1 MGRMKE
7 LMADEWDLAYRE
19 GFTDGVAAAL
29 AAVATL
35 QSEQQTEEMQ
45 GNENL
50 IELINLGEGQP

>member
-7 LMADEWDLAYRE
+7 LITDEWDLAYRE

-50 IELINLGEGQP
+50 IELINLGGGQP

>member
-1 MGRMKE
+1 MGKMKE
-7 LMADEWDLAYRE
+7 LMADEWDRAYRE

-45 GNENL
+45 GKR
-50 IELINLGEGQP
+50 

>member
-7 LMADEWDLAYRE
+7 LIADEWDLAYRE

-29 AAVATL
+29 AVVATL

-45 GNENL
+45 GK
-50 IELINLGEGQP
+50 P

>member
-1 MGRMKE
+1 MGKMKE

-45 GNENL
+45 GNEKL
-50 IELINLGEGQP
+50 IELINLGGGQP